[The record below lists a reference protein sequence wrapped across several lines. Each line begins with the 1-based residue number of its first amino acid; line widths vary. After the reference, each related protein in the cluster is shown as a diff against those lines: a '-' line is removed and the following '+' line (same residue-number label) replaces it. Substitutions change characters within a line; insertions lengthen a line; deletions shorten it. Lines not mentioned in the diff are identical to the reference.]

1 MGATEPAMRTENGT
15 KRELCGSCI
24 YAADCA
30 ARSRSDGPVI
40 CCDRYLG
47 PGSAGK
53 GEPAAP
59 RTQAVPNAKRQAE
72 GLCGTCADRDKCKRR
87 YVEGGVFRCAD
98 YR

>member
-1 MGATEPAMRTENGT
+1 MSEAKHTR
-15 KRELCGSCI
+15 RELCDGCV

-47 PGSAGK
+47 PK
-53 GEPAAP
+53 GEGSGAPAAP
-59 RTQAVPNAKRQAE
+59 RAQAFSIAKRQAN